1 MCSWKDL
8 RGAKYKKTPMKRQ
21 KALKKQ
27 TKGKKKKQA
36 LKNTQDHMARPVLL
50 LFYQFKSLVFA
61 FALIITVIHFV
72 CWDRACLF

>member
-1 MCSWKDL
+1 
-8 RGAKYKKTPMKRQ
+8 MKRQ

-36 LKNTQDHMARPVLL
+36 LKSTQDHMARPVLL

-61 FALIITVIHFV
+61 FALIITDIHFL